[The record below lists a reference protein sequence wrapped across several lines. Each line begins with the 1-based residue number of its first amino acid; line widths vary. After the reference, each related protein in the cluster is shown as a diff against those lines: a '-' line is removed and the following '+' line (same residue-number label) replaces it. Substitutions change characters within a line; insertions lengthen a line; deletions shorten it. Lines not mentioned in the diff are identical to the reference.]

1 MPVVIEEELTQRG
14 SGRGVL
20 ETSSLVVDA
29 VAGARRG
36 IGITALAAQTGLPK
50 STVHRIA
57 GQLTESGLLERVGQ
71 RYFIG
76 ATVGRWGRS
85 HRPARELHQAAM
97 LPSIRLGQLSLG
109 LVGLVIVSGETPET
123 VLTYSTDALPVSVDL
138 TTDAWRATAVG
149 RVLGFGP
156 GGPVRHDIG
165 PALVTEECESV
176 PGVSCVAGEL
186 TLPGLGCPA
195 ALCTLFFRPTLP
207 AAAPG
212 QLVSA
217 MRAVERNWRMALED
231 VG

>member
-57 GQLTESGLLERVGQ
+57 GQLTESGLLEQEGQ

-97 LPSIRLGQLSLG
+97 LPSIRLGS
-109 LVGLVIVSGETPET
+109 S
-123 VLTYSTDALPVSVDL
+123 
-138 TTDAWRATAVG
+138 AW
-149 RVLGFGP
+149 
-156 GGPVRHDIG
+156 
-165 PALVTEECESV
+165 
-176 PGVSCVAGEL
+176 
-186 TLPGLGCPA
+186 
-195 ALCTLFFRPTLP
+195 
-207 AAAPG
+207 
-212 QLVSA
+212 
-217 MRAVERNWRMALED
+217 
-231 VG
+231 